1 MPNTSLGSRV
11 KVEPFTLVG
20 KSLIMDDTTVGSHS
34 RIIDTVTGQG
44 CRLSDHTS
52 ISASASLM
60 SIEEE
65 VIKPEFG
72 AVFGDQVT
80 AGAFTIFTNC
90 IVGNNVTIEG
100 GSRIISRI
108 LPDETRVI

>member
-1 MPNTSLGSRV
+1 MPNTSLGSRI
-11 KVEPFTLVG
+11 KAEPFTLIG
-20 KSLIMDDTTVGSHS
+20 KSLIMDDTAIGSHS

-44 CRLSDHTS
+44 CQLADHTT

-60 SIEEE
+60 NIEEE

-72 AVFGDQVT
+72 AVLGDKVIS
-80 AGAFTIFTNC
+80 GPFTTFTNC

-100 GSRIISRI
+100 GNRIISRI
-108 LPDETRVI
+108 LPDESKVI